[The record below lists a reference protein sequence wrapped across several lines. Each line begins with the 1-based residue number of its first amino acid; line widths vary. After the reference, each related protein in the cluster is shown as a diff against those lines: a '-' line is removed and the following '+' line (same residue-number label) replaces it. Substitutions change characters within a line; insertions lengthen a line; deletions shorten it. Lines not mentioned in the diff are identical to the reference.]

1 MTTLSINADRLL
13 GRVRELG
20 QIGRDSAGRLVRLAG
35 SDADKVG
42 RDLFVTWMHNA
53 GLEVAVDRIGN
64 IFGIWNGSANA
75 RDVPVLMGSH
85 LDTVIDG
92 GIYDGCYGV
101 YAGGLSVEEALATLS
116 TDGNILGRELQ
127 RIGYGGS
134 EKPGFRKPHAYIE
147 LHIEQGP
154 VLERE
159 GVPIGAVQNV
169 QGISWQRVI
178 IEGDAN
184 HAGTTP
190 MSMHR
195 DAGHAAARVV
205 AFLRGASFG
214 LQL

>member
-1 MTTLSINADRLL
+1 
-13 GRVRELG
+13 
-20 QIGRDSAGRLVRLAG
+20 
-35 SDADKVG
+35 
-42 RDLFVTWMHNA
+42 
-53 GLEVAVDRIGN
+53 VAIDRIGN
-64 IFGIWNGSANA
+64 IFGIWNGGANA
-75 RDVPVLMGSH
+75 RDAPVLMGSH

-101 YAGGLSVEEALATLS
+101 LSGLEVIETLKSAGFVPARAVAVATFTNEEGVRYAPDMMGSLVYVGGLSVEEALATVS

-127 RIGYGGS
+127 RMGYGGS
-134 EKPGFRKPHAYIE
+134 EKPGFGKPHAYIE